1 MMKCDICYVT
11 VKRHAEEV
19 MMPAFLEEVEIAVH
33 CKFRP
38 SGWEKY
44 QFLSH
49 FPARVRQSTS

>member
-1 MMKCDICYVT
+1 
-11 VKRHAEEV
+11 

-49 FPARVRQSTS
+49 FPARVRQSTR